1 MEDSSF
7 RLPMLFDYAATLAW
21 ATSGAVVGIR
31 KGYDIVGVFVIA
43 LLSAVGGGL
52 VRDGILLHRTP
63 VFLIDPHYLPLIA
76 ATTVLISVFTGPL
89 TSLLK
94 ADTIRTLVEI
104 LDALGTPAFAAV
116 GMQLAQDKGI
126 STAGVIFVGVA
137 NGVSGGLLRDLVVGD
152 VPVLL
157 RPGQFVTLTL
167 VFACGLFLFLR
178 RQYQVGPTDAAWA
191 MVATFFLIRVV
202 SVRFKWKSRP
212 VAEPQP
218 PAGRAGDERR

>member
-1 MEDSSF
+1 MDESAF
-7 RLPMLFDYAATLAW
+7 RVPMLFDYAATLAW

-52 VRDGILLHRTP
+52 VRDGILLNRTP
-63 VFLIDPHYLPLIA
+63 VFLIDAHYLPLIA

-89 TSLLK
+89 TLLLK

-116 GMQLAQDKGI
+116 GMQLAEDKGI

-167 VFACGLFLFLR
+167 VFACGVFLVLR
-178 RQYQVGPTDAAWA
+178 RYISPTDAAWA
-191 MVATFFLIRVV
+191 MVGTFFLIRVV
-202 SVRFKWKSRP
+202 SVQFKWKSRP
-212 VAEPQP
+212 VVEPEAEGGPT
-218 PAGRAGDERR
+218 AERGKVR

>member
-1 MEDSSF
+1 
-7 RLPMLFDYAATLAW
+7 MLFDYAATLAW

-94 ADTIRTLVEI
+94 ADTVRTLVEI

-126 STAGVIFVGVA
+126 STVGVIFVGVA

-167 VFACGLFLFLR
+167 VFACGLFLVLR
-178 RQYQVGPTDAAWA
+178 QHYLLDATGAAWA
-191 MVATFFLIRVV
+191 MVAAFFVIRVI

-212 VAEPQP
+212 VAEVQSPE
-218 PAGRAGDERR
+218 GRPGD

>member
-1 MEDSSF
+1 MEDSAF

-63 VFLIDPHYLPLIA
+63 VFLINPHYLPLIA

-94 ADTIRTLVEI
+94 ANTIRTLVEI

-126 STAGVIFVGVA
+126 STAGVIFVGIA
-137 NGVSGGLLRDLVVGD
+137 NGVSGGLLRDLMVGD

-178 RQYQVGPTDAAWA
+178 RHYQVGPTDAAWA
-191 MVATFFLIRVV
+191 MVATFFLIRVI
-202 SVRFKWKSRP
+202 SVRFKWKSRA
-212 VAEPQP
+212 VAELRA
-218 PAGRAGDERR
+218 PAGQAGDEPR

>member
-1 MEDSSF
+1 MDESAF
-7 RLPMLFDYAATLAW
+7 RVPMLFDYAATLAW

-52 VRDGILLHRTP
+52 VRDGILLNRTP
-63 VFLIDPHYLPLIA
+63 VFLIDAHYLPLIA

-89 TSLLK
+89 TLLLK

-116 GMQLAQDKGI
+116 GMQLAEDKGI

-167 VFACGLFLFLR
+167 VFACGVFLVLR
-178 RQYQVGPTDAAWA
+178 RYISPTDAAWA
-191 MVATFFLIRVV
+191 MVGTFFLIRVV

-212 VAEPQP
+212 VVGPEAEGGPT
-218 PAGRAGDERR
+218 AERGKVR